1 MSPGPLALALAC
13 AAAYAV
19 GVRRARRW
27 PRARSCSFA
36 AGLVVTAAALGWPV
50 DGWADARLSG
60 HMVQHGL
67 LTLVAAPL
75 LAAGAPVSLA
85 LRSLRRDARRAL
97 VRALHARSA
106 RVLVHPAAGWAALTA
121 VMLGTHL
128 TPLYGLA
135 LRHPLLHALEHLA
148 YLGAA
153 GLYWAPLVGA
163 DPLPVRP
170 GSVGRI
176 AWLMASMPTM
186 GLVGA
191 WLLTGPLRYPEYA
204 GPGALADQRAAA
216 SIMWTGGT
224 LTMIVA
230 TLVLVMGAIRSEEE
244 RQRRREALAD
254 ARGERPLVAPRGP
267 AEAAR

>member
-1 MSPGPLALALAC
+1 VSPGPLALVLALG
-13 AAAYAV
+13 AAYAL

-27 PRARSCSFA
+27 RASRSLPFA

-50 DGWADARLSG
+50 DAWADARLSG

-75 LAAGAPVSLA
+75 LVAGAPVSLA
-85 LRSLRRDARRAL
+85 LRSLRRDARRGL
-97 VRALHARSA
+97 VRALHSRAGRA
-106 RVLVHPAAGWAALTA
+106 LVHPATGWAALTA
-121 VMLGTHL
+121 VVLGTHL

-135 LRHPLLHALEHLA
+135 LRHPAVHALEHLA

-153 GLYWAPLVGA
+153 LLYWAPLVGA

-191 WLLTGPLRYPEYA
+191 WLMTGALRYPEYA
-204 GPGALADQRAAA
+204 GPGALADQRTAATV
-216 SIMWTGGT
+216 MWTGGT

-230 TLVLVMGAIRSEEE
+230 TLVLVAGALREEE
-244 RQRRREALAD
+244 ARQVRREALAD
-254 ARGERPLVAPRGP
+254 ARLETVP
-267 AEAAR
+267 